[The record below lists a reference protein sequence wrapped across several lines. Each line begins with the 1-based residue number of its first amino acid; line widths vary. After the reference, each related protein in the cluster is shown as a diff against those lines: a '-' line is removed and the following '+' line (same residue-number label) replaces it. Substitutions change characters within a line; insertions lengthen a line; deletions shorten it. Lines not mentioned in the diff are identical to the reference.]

1 MSSVAEDCL
10 LRELSFHKK
19 FPFNNVLVA
28 GLGVS
33 GIGAVEVLKSV
44 GATAITADE
53 RKEEA
58 QVHDFSK
65 IDWDNIDA
73 VVTSPVFNPRTPFIL
88 EAQKRNIPVISEV
101 ELAWLVRVNSDKTK
115 NHWYEWKNFHY
126 RDDFRNANCLWF

>member
-44 GATAITADE
+44 GATAITAGG
-53 RKEEA
+53 
-58 QVHDFSK
+58 K
-65 IDWDNIDA
+65 IAGI
-73 VVTSPVFNPRTPFIL
+73 
-88 EAQKRNIPVISEV
+88 
-101 ELAWLVRVNSDKTK
+101 
-115 NHWYEWKNFHY
+115 
-126 RDDFRNANCLWF
+126 